1 VTSAPTAA
9 GIPVKS
15 AAGRWIL
22 LAAVLGSGMALLD
35 GTVVN
40 VAVKPIGEDLG
51 AELSELQWV
60 VNAYLL
66 TLASLILIGGS
77 LGDRFGRRRV
87 FMVGVAWFA
96 VASLLC
102 GLAQDPLQLIAA
114 RALQGV
120 GGALLTP
127 GSLAILQATL
137 QPSDRSRGIGTW
149 SAYTGIA
156 AAVGPLLGG
165 WLIQAASWRWVFL
178 LNVPLAVVVLVVT
191 ARHVPESGHREPGER
206 FDVGGAVLGA
216 VGLGGVTYALIEANR
231 GVSSGVV
238 LSAVVG
244 VAALAG
250 FVQLERRVRHPML
263 PPMLFRDR
271 TFSVVNVLTFVVYGA
286 LGGMMF
292 LLVLQLQVAAGFSP
306 LEAGLSMAPFTV
318 IMLFFSSRSGALA
331 ARIGPRPQLV
341 VGPVVSAAGVLL
353 LSGVDAGATYFGSVL
368 PGIILFGSGMTLLVA
383 PLTATV
389 LAAAPDEDAGIAS
402 GVNNAVARAAGLLFV
417 AALPTVVGLSEQ
429 AYQDPAAFTEGYR
442 SALLICAGVLVGGS
456 LLALLVP
463 RRGRSGAVLSGSGP
477 GAGGVVDAGS

>member
-1 VTSAPTAA
+1 VSSALVGT
-9 GIPVKS
+9 GVPVKS

-66 TLASLILIGGS
+66 ALASLILIGGS

-102 GLAQDPLQLIAA
+102 GLAQSPPQLIAA

-149 SAYTGIA
+149 SAYTGVA

-165 WLIQAASWRWVFL
+165 WLIQTASWRWVFL

-191 ARHVPESGHREPGER
+191 ARHVPESGHREPGAR
-206 FDVGGAVLGA
+206 FDFAGAVLGA
-216 VGLGGVTYALIEANR
+216 VGLGGVTYALIGAND
-231 GVSSGVV
+231 GVGTGVV
-238 LSAVVG
+238 ASAAVG
-244 VAALAG
+244 VTALAG
-250 FVQLERRVRHPML
+250 FVQLERRLRYPML
-263 PPMLFRDR
+263 PPRLFGDR
-271 TFSVVNVLTFVVYGA
+271 TFTVVNVLTFAVYGA
-286 LGGMMF
+286 LGGLMF

-306 LEAGLSMAPFTV
+306 LQAGMSMLPFTV

-331 ARIGPRPQLV
+331 ARIGPRTQLV
-341 VGPVVSAAGVLL
+341 AGPVVATAGVLL

-368 PGIILFGSGMTLLVA
+368 PGIALFGAGMTLLVA

-417 AALPTVVGLSEQ
+417 AALPTVVGLSDR
-429 AYQDPAAFTEGYR
+429 AYQDPVAFTAGYR
-442 SALLICAGVLVGGS
+442 SSLLICAGVLLGGA

-463 RRGRSGAVLSGSGP
+463 RRRTV
-477 GAGGVVDAGS
+477 